1 MKIDLSKVE
10 RVMNFRSSTIG
21 DNVIYSTLLFK
32 DGTTSCNCPGWVFK
46 RKSKDRDCKHCRMI
60 RGEIPVEANLV
71 ADSKATGVSVSEV
84 ELENMIVGVGA
95 GKRVMKI

>member
-1 MKIDLSKVE
+1 
-10 RVMNFRSSTIG
+10 
-21 DNVIYSTLLFK
+21 
-32 DGTTSCNCPGWVFK
+32 
-46 RKSKDRDCKHCRMI
+46 MI

-84 ELENMIVGVGA
+84 EIESMIVGA